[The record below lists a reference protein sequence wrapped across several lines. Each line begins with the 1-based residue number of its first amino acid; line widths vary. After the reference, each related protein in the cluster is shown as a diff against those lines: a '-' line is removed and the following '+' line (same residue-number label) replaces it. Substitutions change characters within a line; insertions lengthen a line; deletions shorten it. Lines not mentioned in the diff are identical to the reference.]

1 MTNRSVCQ
9 GCGRKACIPTC
20 SYAKKFRGDA
30 AAYRSLTHH
39 AVHGCNQ
46 TPIQRPAYENR
57 CGGCSQP
64 EDKTPPKPTV
74 EPCPQPKKMCI
85 EFTNNTQITDSE
97 TGEVR
102 ELIANH
108 LKPVSMLVDAAVG
121 QVYLDCGMARECG
134 TCNSAA
140 PAKRGKTVS
149 KEQILAHLSA
159 EWDELIEDSPHHE
172 SAC

>member
-1 MTNRSVCQ
+1 MTNPSVCH

-30 AAYRSLTHH
+30 AAYRALTHH
-39 AVHGCNQ
+39 AVHRCNQ
-46 TPIQRPAYENR
+46 TPISRPAYENR
-57 CGGCSQP
+57 CGGCGKP
-64 EDKTPPKPTV
+64 EDRTPPKPTV

-121 QVYLDCGMARECG
+121 QVYLDCGLARECG
-134 TCNSAA
+134 SCNSAV
-140 PAKRGKTVS
+140 PNKRRDT
-149 KEQILAHLSA
+149 EQNEFMQGH
-159 EWDELIEDSPHHE
+159 D